1 MWSASKQIENPE
13 TVSEYKVG
21 VEVNA
26 LFKKNHI
33 NLLYPN
39 SGLKHWKGRVCD
51 VHQQSAPESHLWR
64 AFTKED
70 RKDIGSLISAVEWK
84 CFDEDHS
91 RGNTHILHNIIEFR
105 VNIYAS
111 QKMRAGGSWFLC
123 HKKCRMQRLL
133 SALRTKDGRCFL
145 CAVYLGL
152 LDLSM
157 MPQCARAVLQIRK
170 E

>member
-1 MWSASKQIENPE
+1 MWSASKQIQNPE

-21 VEVNA
+21 VEVKA

-51 VHQQSAPESHLWR
+51 VHQQSAPR

-105 VNIYAS
+105 VNTYAA
-111 QKMRAGGSWFLC
+111 QKMHPGGSWFLC
-123 HKKCRMQRLL
+123 LRGYRTQRL
-133 SALRTKDGRCFL
+133 SSTLRTKDGRCFL
-145 CAVYLGL
+145 YAVYLGL

-170 E
+170 